1 MTTVKSFVAPI
12 VAVVFGIG
20 TVGTALAQATSTAP
34 AQAPASAPATT
45 PPPATTPAPAQKPAE
60 SKQKPTEAKA
70 KKAHGMVKSASA
82 DSVVVAG
89 KEKVQG
95 SKEMKDAE
103 WTFAVDSKTAIRK
116 SGKAVTSADLKAGD
130 QVEVRYMDHSGKMT
144 AVAIQIKP
152 TTAAAKPTE
161 KK

>member
-1 MTTVKSFVAPI
+1 M
-12 VAVVFGIG
+12 
-20 TVGTALAQATSTAP
+20 
-34 AQAPASAPATT
+34 
-45 PPPATTPAPAQKPAE
+45 
-60 SKQKPTEAKA
+60 EAKA

-82 DSVVVAG
+82 DSVVVSG
-89 KEKVQG
+89 KDKAQG
-95 SKEMKDAE
+95 SKETKDAE

-116 SGKAVTSADLKAGD
+116 SGKAVTAADVKPGD
-130 QVEVRYMDHSGKMT
+130 QVEVRYMDHGGKMT

>member
-1 MTTVKSFVAPI
+1 MTTVKSFVASVI
-12 VAVVFGIG
+12 AVVLGIG
-20 TVGTALAQATSTAP
+20 SVGTALAQATSTAP
-34 AQAPASAPATT
+34 AQTPAPAGTS
-45 PPPATTPAPAQKPAE
+45 APAQKPAE
-60 SKQKPTEAKA
+60 SKQKPMEAKA

-95 SKEMKDAE
+95 SKEMKDSE

-116 SGKAVTSADLKAGD
+116 SGKAVTTADLKAGD
-130 QVEVRYMDHSGKMT
+130 QVEVRYMDHGGKMT

>member
-1 MTTVKSFVAPI
+1 MTTVKSFVVPI

-20 TVGTALAQATSTAP
+20 SVGTALAQATSTAP
-34 AQAPASAPATT
+34 AQAPATT
-45 PPPATTPAPAQKPAE
+45 PVPATTPAPAQKPAE
-60 SKQKPTEAKA
+60 TKQKPMEAKTKSA
-70 KKAHGMVKSASA
+70 NGMVKSASA
-82 DSVVVAG
+82 DSLVVAG

-95 SKEMKDAE
+95 SKDMKDAE

-116 SGKAVTSADLKAGD
+116 SGKAVTAADLRAGD
-130 QVEVRYMDHSGKMT
+130 QVQVRYMDHGGKMT
-144 AVAIQIKP
+144 AVAVQIKP

>member
-1 MTTVKSFVAPI
+1 VKSFVAPI
-12 VAVVFGIG
+12 VAVVLGIG
-20 TVGTALAQATSTAP
+20 SVGTALAQATSTAP
-34 AQAPASAPATT
+34 TQAPAAAPTTPAPATT
-45 PPPATTPAPAQKPAE
+45 PAQKPAE
-60 SKQKPTEAKA
+60 SKQKPMEAKA

-89 KEKVQG
+89 KDRAQG

-116 SGKAVTSADLKAGD
+116 SGKAVTAADLRPGD

>member
-1 MTTVKSFVAPI
+1 VKSFVAPI
-12 VAVVFGIG
+12 VAIVLGIG
-20 TVGTALAQATSTAP
+20 SVGTALAQAT
-34 AQAPASAPATT
+34 APAT
-45 PPPATTPAPAQKPAE
+45 PPAPAASPAQKPAE
-60 SKQKPTEAKA
+60 SKQKPMEAKA
-70 KKAHGMVKSASA
+70 KKAQGLVKSASA
-82 DSVVVAG
+82 DSVVVTG

-103 WTFAVDSKTAIRK
+103 WTFAIDSKTAIRK
-116 SGKAVTSADLKAGD
+116 SGKAVTAADLKSGD
-130 QVEVRYMDHSGKMT
+130 QVEVRYMDHGGKMN

>member
-1 MTTVKSFVAPI
+1 VKSFVAPI
-12 VAVVFGIG
+12 VAVVLGFGS
-20 TVGTALAQATSTAP
+20 VGTALAQATSTAP
-34 AQAPASAPATT
+34 AQAAPTTTQAPATQ
-45 PPPATTPAPAQKPAE
+45 PAPAQKPAE
-60 SKQKPTEAKA
+60 SKQKPMEAKA

-82 DSVVVAG
+82 DSVVVTG
-89 KEKVQG
+89 KDKAQG

-116 SGKAVTSADLKAGD
+116 SGKAVTAADLKPGD
-130 QVEVRYMDHSGKMT
+130 QVEVRYMDHGGKMT

>member
-1 MTTVKSFVAPI
+1 MKSFVAPI
-12 VAVVFGIG
+12 IAVVLGIG
-20 TVGTALAQATSTAP
+20 SVGTALAQATSTAP
-34 AQAPASAPATT
+34 AQAPATAPATS
-45 PPPATTPAPAQKPAE
+45 PAPAATPAQKPM
-60 SKQKPTEAKA
+60 EAKA

-82 DSVVVAG
+82 DNVVVTG
-89 KEKVQG
+89 KEKIQG
-95 SKEMKDAE
+95 SKEMKDTE

-116 SGKAVTSADLKAGD
+116 SGKAVTAADLKAGD

>member
-1 MTTVKSFVAPI
+1 M
-12 VAVVFGIG
+12 
-20 TVGTALAQATSTAP
+20 
-34 AQAPASAPATT
+34 
-45 PPPATTPAPAQKPAE
+45 
-60 SKQKPTEAKA
+60 EAKA
-70 KKAHGMVKSASA
+70 KKAHGMVKSSSA

-89 KEKVQG
+89 KEKVHG

-116 SGKAVTSADLKAGD
+116 SGKAVTAADLKAGD
-130 QVEVRYMDHSGKMT
+130 QVEVRYMDHGGKMT

>member
-1 MTTVKSFVAPI
+1 MTTVKSFVVPI

-20 TVGTALAQATSTAP
+20 SVGTALAQAASTAP
-34 AQAPASAPATT
+34 AQAPAMTPA
-45 PPPATTPAPAQKPAE
+45 PATTPAPAQKPAE
-60 SKQKPTEAKA
+60 TKQKPMEAKTKSA
-70 KKAHGMVKSASA
+70 NGMVKSASA
-82 DSVVVAG
+82 DSLVVAG

-95 SKEMKDAE
+95 SKDMKDAE

-116 SGKAVTSADLKAGD
+116 SGKAVTAADLRAGD
-130 QVEVRYMDHSGKMT
+130 QVQVRYMDHGGKMT
-144 AVAIQIKP
+144 AVAVQIKP

>member
-1 MTTVKSFVAPI
+1 VKSFVAPI
-12 VAVVFGIG
+12 VAVVLGFGS
-20 TVGTALAQATSTAP
+20 VGTALAQATSTAP
-34 AQAPASAPATT
+34 AQAPAAAPTT
-45 PPPATTPAPAQKPAE
+45 TQAPAPAQKPAE
-60 SKQKPTEAKA
+60 SKQKPMEAKA

-82 DSVVVAG
+82 DSVVVTG
-89 KEKVQG
+89 KDKAQG
-95 SKEMKDAE
+95 SKEAKDAE

-116 SGKAVTSADLKAGD
+116 SGKAVTAADLKPGD
-130 QVEVRYMDHSGKMT
+130 QVEVRYMDHGGKMT

>member
-1 MTTVKSFVAPI
+1 MTTVKSFVGPI
-12 VAVVFGIG
+12 IAVVFGIG
-20 TVGTALAQATSTAP
+20 SVGTALAQATSTAP
-34 AQAPASAPATT
+34 AQAPATA
-45 PPPATTPAPAQKPAE
+45 PATTPAPAQKPAE
-60 SKQKPTEAKA
+60 SKQKPMEAKA
-70 KKAHGMVKSASA
+70 KKAQGMVKSASA

-116 SGKAVTSADLKAGD
+116 SGKAVTAADLKSGD
-130 QVEVRYMDHSGKMT
+130 QVEVRYMAHGGKMS